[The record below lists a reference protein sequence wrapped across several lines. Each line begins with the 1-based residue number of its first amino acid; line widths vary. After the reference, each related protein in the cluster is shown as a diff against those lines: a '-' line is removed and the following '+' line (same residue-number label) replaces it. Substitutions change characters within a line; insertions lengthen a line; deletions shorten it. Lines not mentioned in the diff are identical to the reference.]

1 MATDKKNVMIVDD
14 SPIIID
20 RLKIILSGLDNIQSI
35 IHGESYSGAISLLA
49 SNPPDIAILDINLP
63 DKSGIEL
70 LRYIKNHHDTIT
82 IIMLSNQSDDYY
94 RNLCKSLGSHYFIDK
109 STEFEQVPLIVSSI
123 H

>member
-1 MATDKKNVMIVDD
+1 MIVDD

-20 RLKIILSGLDNIQSI
+20 RLKIILGGLDNLQSI
-35 IHGESYSGAISLLA
+35 IQAESYYEAVSLLGD
-49 SNPPDIAILDINLP
+49 NPPDIAILDINLP

-70 LRYIKNHHDTIT
+70 LRYIKSHHDGIT

-94 RNLCKSLGSHYFIDK
+94 RNLCRSLGSHYFVDK

-123 H
+123 R